1 MEWQGKLSLRPNKT
15 TSVEGRVVV
24 VQHLVLCS
32 LPHPTDG
39 GGPCSLLSMWDETAG
54 LPCCGRWA
62 GAAGV
67 GAGCVWTRG
76 AEAHCVPVWP
86 PRVVVVV
93 VGGSCAG
100 PQPAVRKATREHG
113 RSTGCCFSGKSKCL
127 PAVWCFADRS
137 DLPQF
142 GPTGMGCFTLNIR
155 TWTRQAGTQAQ
166 GGAWRRCSAVCA
178 PDGAERCAT

>member
-1 MEWQGKLSLRPNKT
+1 VEWQGKLSLRPNKT

-86 PRVVVVV
+86 PRVVGLLVAVVQGHSRQFGRRRERT
-93 VGGSCAG
+93 GG
-100 PQPAVRKATREHG
+100 PRVL
-113 RSTGCCFSGKSKCL
+113 FFWKSKCL
-127 PAVWCFADRS
+127 PVVWCFAERS
-137 DLPQF
+137 NLLQF